1 MKHNFSEC
9 SLTLPDGT
17 TFVGSSDDGFVEF
30 KGIPYAQPPT
40 GVNRWKPPQLITT
53 YDGAEIDATQQVKCA
68 TNSHREGETED
79 CLVVNISA
87 KQTTIASGEKVPIV
101 YYIHGGGFNSGA
113 NAVRQGRK
121 DLIADLKFNKI
132 EIYILN

>member
-1 MKHNFSEC
+1 MKHTLSEC

-17 TFVGSSDDGFVEF
+17 TFVGSNDDGFVEF

-40 GVNRWKPPQLITT
+40 GENRWKPPQMINS
-53 YDGAEIDATQQVKCA
+53 YNGAQIDATQQIKCA
-68 TNSHREGETED
+68 TNSHRDGETED

-113 NAVRQGRK
+113 NSVRGGRK
-121 DLIADLKFNKI
+121 VRI
-132 EIYILN
+132 